1 MTPTYQY
8 EFSIGTTLAGIVNI
22 ESLASGNMP
31 APKAIWQPC
40 AEYITL
46 GDNSVAGIG
55 LPIAIWQFGW
65 LSRVQRDALR
75 AYCTGPSA
83 TVFIRTQGN
92 DSADAYGNYSA
103 VMIWPLE
110 EERDTTRRTN
120 LNIIFRQLTAAS

>member
-1 MTPTYQY
+1 MTDQY
-8 EFSIGTTLAGIVNI
+8 EFKIGTTLAGMVNV
-22 ESLASGNMP
+22 ETLASGNMP
-31 APKAIWQPC
+31 APQATWQPYT
-40 AEYITL
+40 EYVTL

-55 LPIAIWQFGW
+55 LPVVTWRFGW

-92 DSADAYGNYSA
+92 DSADAYGNYTG

-110 EERDTTRRTN
+110 EERDTTRRMN
-120 LNIIFRQLTAAS
+120 LNIIFQQLTVAT